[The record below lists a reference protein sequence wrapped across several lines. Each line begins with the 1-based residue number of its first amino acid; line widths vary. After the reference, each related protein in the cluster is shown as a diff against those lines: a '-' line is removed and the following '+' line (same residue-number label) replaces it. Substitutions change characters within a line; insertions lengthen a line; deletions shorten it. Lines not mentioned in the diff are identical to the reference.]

1 MGMTGGTLTPKQL
14 KCIYAL
20 GRAGCMDSEEL
31 HGVVYTAAKKEHVS
45 ELTVEEARRV
55 IDRLKLLTGE
65 KPKRAADR
73 ATKGQV
79 QLIYSLAERLGWSEE
94 PKRLTAFLE
103 KQYGI
108 SHPSFLDR
116 RSTNSCIAATD
127 SLTIEMLP
135 EQYQPLAEI
144 LGVQPLL
151 KLAEQYGGASLYI
164 PKVEALVKALR
175 DKRIQKEYNGYNAKE
190 LAQKYELS
198 VNWVLNICKDNPLP
212 EQQSLF

>member
-1 MGMTGGTLTPKQL
+1 MSG
-14 KCIYAL
+14 
-20 GRAGCMDSEEL
+20 
-31 HGVVYTAAKKEHVS
+31 KEAPVG
-45 ELTVEEARRV
+45 
-55 IDRLKLLTGE
+55 K
-65 KPKRAADR
+65 
-73 ATKGQV
+73 
-79 QLIYSLAERLGWSEE
+79 W
-94 PKRLTAFLE
+94 
-103 KQYGI
+103 
-108 SHPSFLDR
+108 
-116 RSTNSCIAATD
+116 TD

-164 PKVEALVKALR
+164 PKVEARVKALR

>member
-1 MGMTGGTLTPKQL
+1 MSG
-14 KCIYAL
+14 
-20 GRAGCMDSEEL
+20 
-31 HGVVYTAAKKEHVS
+31 KEAPVG
-45 ELTVEEARRV
+45 
-55 IDRLKLLTGE
+55 K
-65 KPKRAADR
+65 
-73 ATKGQV
+73 
-79 QLIYSLAERLGWSEE
+79 W
-94 PKRLTAFLE
+94 
-103 KQYGI
+103 
-108 SHPSFLDR
+108 
-116 RSTNSCIAATD
+116 TD

-198 VNWVLNICKDNPLP
+198 VTWVLNICKDNPLP

>member
-1 MGMTGGTLTPKQL
+1 MCG
-14 KCIYAL
+14 
-20 GRAGCMDSEEL
+20 
-31 HGVVYTAAKKEHVS
+31 KEAPVG
-45 ELTVEEARRV
+45 
-55 IDRLKLLTGE
+55 K
-65 KPKRAADR
+65 
-73 ATKGQV
+73 
-79 QLIYSLAERLGWSEE
+79 W
-94 PKRLTAFLE
+94 
-103 KQYGI
+103 
-108 SHPSFLDR
+108 
-116 RSTNSCIAATD
+116 TD
-127 SLTIEMLP
+127 SLTSEMLP

>member
-1 MGMTGGTLTPKQL
+1 MSG
-14 KCIYAL
+14 
-20 GRAGCMDSEEL
+20 
-31 HGVVYTAAKKEHVS
+31 KEAPVG
-45 ELTVEEARRV
+45 
-55 IDRLKLLTGE
+55 K
-65 KPKRAADR
+65 
-73 ATKGQV
+73 
-79 QLIYSLAERLGWSEE
+79 W
-94 PKRLTAFLE
+94 
-103 KQYGI
+103 
-108 SHPSFLDR
+108 
-116 RSTNSCIAATD
+116 TD

-190 LAQKYELS
+190 LAQKYELI

>member
-1 MGMTGGTLTPKQL
+1 MSG
-14 KCIYAL
+14 
-20 GRAGCMDSEEL
+20 
-31 HGVVYTAAKKEHVS
+31 KEAPVG
-45 ELTVEEARRV
+45 
-55 IDRLKLLTGE
+55 K
-65 KPKRAADR
+65 
-73 ATKGQV
+73 
-79 QLIYSLAERLGWSEE
+79 W
-94 PKRLTAFLE
+94 
-103 KQYGI
+103 
-108 SHPSFLDR
+108 
-116 RSTNSCIAATD
+116 TD

-151 KLAEQYGGASLYI
+151 TLAEQYGGASLYI

-198 VNWVLNICKDNPLP
+198 VNWVLNICKDNPLR

>member
-1 MGMTGGTLTPKQL
+1 MSG
-14 KCIYAL
+14 
-20 GRAGCMDSEEL
+20 
-31 HGVVYTAAKKEHVS
+31 KEAPVG
-45 ELTVEEARRV
+45 
-55 IDRLKLLTGE
+55 K
-65 KPKRAADR
+65 
-73 ATKGQV
+73 
-79 QLIYSLAERLGWSEE
+79 W
-94 PKRLTAFLE
+94 
-103 KQYGI
+103 
-108 SHPSFLDR
+108 
-116 RSTNSCIAATD
+116 TD

-175 DKRIQKEYNGYNAKE
+175 DKRIQKEYNGYNAKV

-198 VNWVLNICKDNPLP
+198 VNWGLNICKDNPLP